1 MFFRPID
8 NTGTVRGA
16 RSFSAPDDHGD
27 AVKLMG
33 DEAA

>member
-8 NTGTVRGA
+8 KTGRVRGA
-16 RSFSAPDDHGD
+16 RSFSAPGDHGD
-27 AVKLMG
+27 AVKLVG